1 MNYRVHVYIVKGM
14 VVVDVDDAKT
24 QEDAT
29 KKALKEVENAEA
41 GFHSNYPPSDK
52 KYLAVIPEK

>member
-1 MNYRVHVYIVKGM
+1 MQYHVLVYIVKGRIE
-14 VVVDVDDAKT
+14 VDLEAKS

-29 KKALKEVENAEA
+29 KKAIKEVENAEA
-41 GFHSNYPPSDK
+41 GFHGNYPPSDT